1 MTTRPTVYVVVP
13 GEADL
18 ATSFI
23 RAQIDRL
30 PAEVISVH
38 GWVPTLASG
47 PALSDGMMAT
57 AWRKIGRM
65 IRRQPWEE
73 EITRGYATAF
83 RRRPA
88 AVLAQYGTTGVRV
101 MEACACEGVPLI
113 VHFHGFDASVKAVL
127 AEHVHT
133 YPRLFQVAAAIV
145 AVSHDMCERL
155 VRLGAPPEK
164 VHYAPCGVDC
174 SQFVMSD
181 AAAAPQIIVA
191 AGRLV
196 DKKAPHLTLLSFA
209 EVLRECPDARLRLI
223 GDGPLLGACGD
234 LASGLGL
241 GDSVDFLGQ
250 QPHHV
255 IRDEMQN
262 ARCFVQHSVV
272 ALNGD
277 SEGTPVAVMEAG
289 ASGLPVVA
297 TRHAGIGDVVVDGET
312 GFLVEEHDIKGMA
325 RGLVR
330 LMQDPA
336 LAARMGRAGRTQVE
350 ARFSMDDRVARLW
363 EIIEAAVDGR
373 AVSTLQGESRVTPLT
388 AGA

>member
-1 MTTRPTVYVVVP
+1 MTTRPTLYMVVP

-30 PAEVISVH
+30 PAEVITVH
-38 GWVPTLASG
+38 GWVPALASG
-47 PALSDGMMAT
+47 PALSDGIIAT
-57 AWRKIGRM
+57 AWRKAGRM

-73 EITRGYATAF
+73 EITRGYAAAF

-101 MEACACEGVPLI
+101 MEACAREGVPLI
-113 VHFHGFDASVKAVL
+113 VHFHGFDASVQAVL
-127 AEHVHT
+127 AEHVHN
-133 YPRLFQVAAAIV
+133 YQRLFKVAAAIV

-174 SQFVMSD
+174 SQFVMGD
-181 AAAAPQIIVA
+181 AAAAPPTIVA

-196 DKKAPHLTLLSFA
+196 EKKAPHLTLMAFA
-209 EVLRECPDARLRLI
+209 DVRRECPDARLRLI
-223 GDGPLLGACGD
+223 GDGALMGPCRD
-234 LASGLGL
+234 LASALALEG
-241 GDSVDFLGQ
+241 SVDFLGA
-250 QPHHV
+250 QPHAV
-255 IRDEMQN
+255 IRDELQN

-312 GFLVEEHDIKGMA
+312 GVLVDEHDVKGMA

-330 LMQDPA
+330 FMHDPA
-336 LAARMGRAGRTQVE
+336 LAARMGRAARAHVE
-350 ARFSMDDRVARLW
+350 ARFAMDDRVGRLW
-363 EIIEAAVDGR
+363 QIIEAAFEGR
-373 AVSTLQGESRVTPLT
+373 PVSALQGDPHSTPLP
-388 AGA
+388 ARA